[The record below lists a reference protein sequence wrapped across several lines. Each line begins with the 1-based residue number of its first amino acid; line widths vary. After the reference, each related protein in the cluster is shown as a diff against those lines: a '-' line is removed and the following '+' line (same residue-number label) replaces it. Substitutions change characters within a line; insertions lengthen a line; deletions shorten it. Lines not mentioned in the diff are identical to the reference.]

1 MGDPNFIADSS
12 RRLFTGLSAD
22 ISAKSLSFEAVRY
35 QICQM
40 MGARYLC
47 DRQKQKV
54 IDLFMIDGEKNGRP
68 ITAAIY
74 DVKNFVES
82 WSTKST
88 NFPVTVDVSTIPKTI
103 ICRNEDGSLVSA
115 DLSASMSRSVGS
127 KATGGPTTVYLNVVE
142 VWLSWYN
149 VQSY

>member
-1 MGDPNFIADSS
+1 MDPNFIAESA

-22 ISAKSLSFEAVRY
+22 ITSKPLNFEAIRY

-40 MGARYLC
+40 MGSRYLC

-54 IDLFMIDGEKNGRP
+54 VDLFLIDGEKNGRA
-68 ITAAIY
+68 ITAAIF
-74 DVKNFVES
+74 DIKNFVET
-82 WSTKST
+82 WSTKSS

-103 ICRNEDGSLVSA
+103 ICRNEDGSLVA
-115 DLSASMSRSVGS
+115 GDLTASMSRSTSS
-127 KATGGPTTVYLNVVE
+127 KGTSGPATVYLNVVE